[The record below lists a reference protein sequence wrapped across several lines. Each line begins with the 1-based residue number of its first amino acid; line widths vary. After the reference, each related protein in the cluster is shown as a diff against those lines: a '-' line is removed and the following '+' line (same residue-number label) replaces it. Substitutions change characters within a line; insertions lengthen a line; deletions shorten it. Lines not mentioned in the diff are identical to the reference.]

1 MADIPNS
8 ADEAIA
14 RLDMPLVDAMMTQR
28 AVRRVLRDP
37 VDDAIVLKCIELAL
51 RAPTGSNGQNWEF
64 VVVKDRRVK
73 EQLGRRYRQ
82 GWSVYGRIGRRVS
95 AGDESMQKILRAVQ
109 WQVDHFSEIPVLVV
123 GCLRGGT
130 RVPYLPT
137 PFVGESSYFGSIY
150 PSAQNLLLAAIN
162 EHPGIGVSEL
172 ARMERLR
179 GPTISGHI
187 KAMEAAGL
195 VTRGAPDADD
205 KRRVGLTVTG
215 KGRRIIE
222 TLRLRRRDWL
232 ANQLSMLSPAGRRA
246 IRNAIGPL
254 GEIGQ

>member
-14 RLDMPLVDAMMTQR
+14 RLDMPLLDAMMTQR
-28 AVRRVLRDP
+28 AVRRVLPDP

-73 EQLGRRYRQ
+73 EKLGRRYRQ
-82 GWSVYGRIGRRVS
+82 AWSLYGGIARRV
-95 AGDESMQKILRAVQ
+95 AADDESMQKIVRAVQ

-123 GCLRGGT
+123 ACLRGGM

-150 PSAQNLLLAAIN
+150 PSAQNLLLAARAMGLGASLITM
-162 EHPGIGVSEL
+162 PLWSVTS
-172 ARMERLR
+172 ARKILGLPLSVTPCCIVPLGWPRGR
-179 GPTISGHI
+179 YGPT
-187 KAMEAAGL
+187 
-195 VTRGAPDADD
+195 TRKPVEEVAHLDSYGNRA
-205 KRRVGLTVTG
+205 
-215 KGRRIIE
+215 
-222 TLRLRRRDWL
+222 WL
-232 ANQLSMLSPAGRRA
+232 HT
-246 IRNAIGPL
+246 
-254 GEIGQ
+254 

>member
-14 RLDMPLVDAMMTQR
+14 RLDMPLLDAMMTQR
-28 AVRRVLRDP
+28 AVRRVLPDP

-73 EQLGRRYRQ
+73 EKLGRRYRQ
-82 GWSVYGRIGRRVS
+82 GWSLYGGIARRVA

-123 GCLRGGT
+123 ACLRGGM

-150 PSAQNLLLAAIN
+150 PSAQNLLLAARAMGLGASLITM
-162 EHPGIGVSEL
+162 PLWSVTS
-172 ARMERLR
+172 ARRILGLPLSVTPCCIVPLGWPR
-179 GPTISGHI
+179 GRYGPT
-187 KAMEAAGL
+187 
-195 VTRGAPDADD
+195 TRKPVEEVAHLDSYGNRA
-205 KRRVGLTVTG
+205 
-215 KGRRIIE
+215 
-222 TLRLRRRDWL
+222 WL
-232 ANQLSMLSPAGRRA
+232 HT
-246 IRNAIGPL
+246 
-254 GEIGQ
+254 

>member
-14 RLDMPLVDAMMTQR
+14 RLDMPLLDAMMTQR
-28 AVRRVLRDP
+28 AVRRVLPDP

-82 GWSVYGRIGRRVS
+82 AWSLYGPIARRV
-95 AGDESMQKILRAVQ
+95 AGGDESMQKILRAVQ

-123 GCLRGGT
+123 ACLRGGM

-137 PFVGESSYFGSIY
+137 PFVGESSFSGRSTR
-150 PSAQNLLLAAIN
+150 ARRTCCWRRARW
-162 EHPGIGVSEL
+162 GL
-172 ARMERLR
+172 ARL
-179 GPTISGHI
+179 
-187 KAMEAAGL
+187 
-195 VTRGAPDADD
+195 
-205 KRRVGLTVTG
+205 
-215 KGRRIIE
+215 
-222 TLRLRRRDWL
+222 
-232 ANQLSMLSPAGRRA
+232 
-246 IRNAIGPL
+246 
-254 GEIGQ
+254 